1 MKFLKF
7 ILVICISLAF
17 TSCGDDSAEPP
28 YALTKENIAGKYN
41 LSSFNLDMDSS
52 SEVSS
57 GIFATFSS
65 AKFVGD
71 TFQLDLEM
79 NSDGTYSLTGLFR
92 VVSSISIVGGTNPTV
107 PPLGINFNNSGNFS
121 INNLKNTI
129 TFNSKSGNFLDL
141 SSLELPSFEPVFNVT
156 VFNENSYSITQ
167 EAENVNDKIKIKT
180 NSKISFIR
188 K

>member
-1 MKFLKF
+1 
-7 ILVICISLAF
+7 
-17 TSCGDDSAEPP
+17 
-28 YALTKENIAGKYN
+28 
-41 LSSFNLDMDSS
+41 
-52 SEVSS
+52 
-57 GIFATFSS
+57 
-65 AKFVGD
+65 
-71 TFQLDLEM
+71 M